1 MALTAATSLMASLL
15 TGTPAVAKP
24 DDGGLSKLP
33 PMSPGRSVTGVKPL
47 PTHFVTPPDQAKS
60 THRPSRTAWPKA
72 ASATV
77 ELVGSASAT
86 RTAAPGSTRAAGTP
100 VWVAPVAKGGRYA
113 GPRQMRVQIADRATT
128 EAAGVDGVLLSLT
141 PTDSERASGS
151 VHVGVD
157 YAEFTEAYGGNYG
170 SRLRLVQLPACALTT
185 PSLAACRTPT
195 RVPSTNDQAAKSVS
209 AEVPLTTVGGD
220 SRSAAPAMVL
230 AAVAGVGEQGGTGG
244 NYAAT
249 DLKPS
254 GSWSAGGSTG
264 SFTYS
269 YPLTVPPTRSK
280 LVPQLALSYDSASVD
295 GQTVAT
301 NAQASWVGDGWT
313 TPKSYVEQTFVSCSD
328 DPGGSPSPVKTND
341 RCYAGPI
348 LTIALNGSSSSL
360 IWDSAND
367 TWKVQND
374 TGAVVTRVMNS
385 GNGSGTEDTDYWR
398 VTERDGTVYEFGRN
412 RLPGWTTNKPETKSV
427 DYVPVYSAHSGDPCY
442 DSAGFSSSV
451 CTMAYRWNLDYV
463 KDVHGN
469 AMAYYYNQA
478 TNYYGRNEGATDV
491 MYIRDSNLAR
501 IDYGFRDNGAY
512 GIVPNQVVFNTDDR
526 CLSGTCKP
534 LNEANKANWPDVPF
548 DLVCNSGTDCK
559 AWSPSFFSTV
569 RLASIETQQY
579 DTSTTPYKKVDSYA
593 LAHTMPATGDGT
605 APTLW
610 LTSITRTGRDTTS
623 GGSTSAITLPSVSFT
638 GIKLPNRVEVR
649 SGYPSFYRQRIATI
663 TTETGSVVSPS
674 YELPEPCTTP
684 VTISPATNTKSCYP
698 VYWTPEGL
706 PDQIRD
712 WFNKYAVTRVTSTDP
727 TGGAPAT
734 STSYQYLDGAAW
746 HYDDN
751 EVVKAKYRTYGQFR
765 GYGKVRVRN
774 GDGVNDPRTLAETTY
789 YRGMSKN
796 NSTAVATVTDS
807 AGGVHEDVDQLAG
820 RALETTS
827 YLGDGGPVD
836 SSTVTSYWVSDAT
849 ATRSRT
855 GLPDLTATFT
865 APVQTWRRQA
875 VTSGASTTWRY
886 SQSDMSYDSSISSPT
901 FGLLQHSYDHTVPA
915 NPTYDR
921 CTSTTYAAANTGLN
935 LVGLTS
941 QIETVSVACAGFRAG
956 SPASVPGSTNTLAAP
971 TTVSRPAQ
979 VVSHVRTYYDDTQF
993 AEAFP
998 QAAPTRGNVTMVRK
1012 ASDWVSGAYVYQ
1024 TTDKAEFDAY
1034 GRVTGS
1040 WDGNGNKTITTYTD
1054 NTAGLTTGMK
1064 LENAEGHATSTTITT
1079 LRNLP
1084 TSSTDANG
1092 VVTSTQYD
1100 ALGRLTAVWLASRPT
1115 SALAN
1120 VKHSYAVSNT
1130 GVTATTT
1137 ETLNKNN
1144 SYRTSTT
1151 IYDALYRVRQTQ
1163 SDTNPGGRMISDSFY
1178 DSRGWVRA
1186 TYNGWWDASTGPN
1199 TTPSYTDSLVKK
1211 ALNQTYNTYDGLGRV
1226 ILAESARDGVVKSS
1240 TRTVYNG
1247 DRTTVI
1253 PPTGGTVTAT
1263 VNDPMGRL
1271 EKQLQYTAA
1280 PALVSPSN
1288 SFTGLYRLTG
1298 GTTVDS
1304 SYGYDG
1310 HGNQSTLTDS
1320 AGNVWTTT
1328 YNLLG
1333 RVIGKDDPDAGTSS
1347 MRYDGAGNVIE
1358 STDGRGKTTSATF
1371 DKINR
1376 RTASFAAPTSAQS
1389 ASNKLAAWVYDN
1401 DNNAASITNAIG
1413 KLTTATAFRN
1423 GAEYSTQWINF
1434 DSFGNSKGETIT
1446 IPAVEGALGNTYAFG
1461 HTYSATIGI
1470 PLTDTYPA
1478 RGNLPAETVIRSY
1491 SGILDLP
1498 TVTAGLAGYSASA
1511 DYDAWGRI
1519 TRNVVGLPPSVAS
1532 IVNIYDDHNGR
1543 LNQQLVTKTTTTT
1556 TDVDKQSYEY
1566 DTYGNITKTVNT
1578 RYEPTTV
1585 SETECYRYD
1594 ALRRLT
1600 KAWTATD
1607 GCAVAPTVGNRAMV
1621 GSGIGATSAYW
1632 TEWSVDPLGNR
1643 SSQTQYSLTGGNDTT
1658 TGYTYDG
1665 NAKGQPHTLTSTTT
1679 TGGLTG
1685 STSYGYD
1692 DAGNMTTR
1700 KAGQGTQTL
1709 NWDDAGELASVTGGT
1724 DGNSSFLYDADG
1736 NLLIQKDPGVTT
1748 LYLPGQQITLNTNTQ
1763 ALSGTRYYPLP
1774 SGAMAYRTGSG
1785 NAYGFT
1791 IPDHQG
1797 TPSLYLNNTAQVP
1810 TWRQYTPYGA
1820 PRGSTVTAPDNRG
1833 FLNQPLNTNTGLT
1846 QVSAR
1851 NYDPTIGRFV
1861 SVDPLQDPADPQQ
1874 WNGYSYANNSPV
1886 TMSDPDGL
1894 IPADC
1899 REYDCRGYDPR
1910 PLKEGDGRGAGGCPG
1925 GCGTEANIAWGDANG
1940 KTSTRDRKREH
1951 PRVLGK
1957 VIVVPETVPL
1967 EEFARRWN
1975 DQRAE
1980 WLSASA
1986 FSNDLLEAQD
1996 ERALAMNIC
2005 HDMGRPGGCQEWI
2018 EQLYSPYVDILA
2030 ATLPADEM
2038 FQSGAIGAA
2047 NAAARTGLQGG
2058 RPGRGGGCNCGCM
2071 SFSGETEVLMADGA
2085 TKRLDELEA
2094 GDEVMAADPET
2105 GEQGPRVITHV
2116 WVHQD
2121 DLIELQL
2128 VGAVITT
2135 TEDHPFW
2142 NQTDREWQRA
2152 DELDA
2157 GDLVLSSDGRTRLAV
2172 GLRPDTVHAALAYN
2186 LTVDGIHTYYVLAGK
2201 TPVLVHNT
2209 GPCTPD
2215 LTALSQSGQR
2225 AAKGGRTAAGRAY
2238 QKHMDRGELDAVPG
2252 AQLDEAGQ
2260 NLLDDILT
2268 NPATTSS
2275 PVTSGGF
2282 RGGTR
2287 YTMPGPTG
2295 QRGFGATFDQ
2305 NGAFQYFGRY

>member
-1 MALTAATSLMASLL
+1 MELPESAPTA
-15 TGTPAVAKP
+15 
-24 DDGGLSKLP
+24 
-33 PMSPGRSVTGVKPL
+33 
-47 PTHFVTPPDQAKS
+47 
-60 THRPSRTAWPKA
+60 
-72 ASATV
+72 
-77 ELVGSASAT
+77 
-86 RTAAPGSTRAAGTP
+86 RTAAPAKTRAADTP
-100 VWVAPVAKGGRYA
+100 VWVVPVAKNGRYT
-113 GPRQMRVQIADRATT
+113 GPRQVQVQIADRATT
-128 EAAGVDGVLLSLT
+128 GAAGVDGVLLSVT
-141 PTDSERASGS
+141 PTASGRASGS
-151 VHVGVD
+151 VRVGVD

-185 PSLAACRTPT
+185 PSLAACRTPI
-195 RVPSTNDQAAKSVS
+195 RVPSTNDQAANSVS
-209 AEVPLTTVGGD
+209 AEVPLTTDAAD
-220 SRSAAPAMVL
+220 SRSAGSAVVL
-230 AAVAGVGEQGGTGG
+230 AAIAGVGEEGGKGGT
-244 NYAAT
+244 YAAT

-280 LVPQLALSYDSASVD
+280 LVPQLALSYDSGSVD

-301 NAQASWVGDGWT
+301 NAQASWLGDGWT
-313 TPKSYVEQTFVSCSD
+313 TPRSYVEQTFVSCSD

-360 IWDSAND
+360 IWDSAKD

-385 GNGSGTEDTDYWR
+385 GNGSGTKDTDYWR

-442 DSAGFSSSV
+442 NAAGFSSSV

-559 AWSPSFFSTV
+559 TWSPSFFSTV
-569 RLASIETQQY
+569 RLTSIVTQQY
-579 DTSTTPYKKVDSYA
+579 DTSSTPYKKVDSYA
-593 LAHTMPATGDGT
+593 FAHTMPDPEDGT
-605 APTLW
+605 SATLW
-610 LTSITRTGRDTTS
+610 LASITRTGHDTNS
-623 GGSTSAITLPSVSFT
+623 GGSSNAITLPSVSFT
-638 GIKLPNRVEVR
+638 GLKLPNRVEVR

-663 TTETGSVVSPS
+663 TTETGSVISPI
-674 YELPEPCTTP
+674 YELPEPCTVP
-684 VTISPATNTKSCYP
+684 VTISPASNTKSCYP

-712 WFNKYAVTRVTSTDP
+712 WFNKYAVTRVTATDP
-727 TGGAPAT
+727 TGGAPMTAT
-734 STSYQYLDGAAW
+734 SYEYLDGAAW

-774 GDGVNDPRTLAETTY
+774 GDGVNDPRTLSQTTY

-836 SSTVTSYWVSDAT
+836 SSTVTSYWVSEAT
-849 ATRSRT
+849 AIRSRT

-901 FGLLQHSYDHTVPA
+901 FGLLRYSYDHTVPA

-921 CTSTTYAAANTGLN
+921 CTSTTYAAANTDLN

-941 QIETVSVACAGFRAG
+941 QVETVSVACAGFRAG
-956 SPASVPGSTNTLAAP
+956 SPASVPGSTNTLTAP
-971 TTVSRPAQ
+971 TTVNRPAQ

-993 AEAFP
+993 EEAFP

-1040 WDGNGNKTITTYTD
+1040 WDGNDNKTITTYTD

-1084 TSSTDANG
+1084 TSSTDANS
-1092 VVTSTQYD
+1092 VVTRSQYD

-1115 SALAN
+1115 SVPPN
-1120 VKHSYAVSNT
+1120 VKHTYAVSNT
-1130 GVTATTT
+1130 GPTATKT
-1137 ETLNKNN
+1137 ETLNKN
-1144 SYRTSTT
+1144 SGYSTTTT
-1151 IYDALYRVRQTQ
+1151 IYDAQYRVRQVQ
-1163 SDTNPGGRMISDSFY
+1163 SDANVGGRLVTDTIY
-1178 DSRGWVRA
+1178 DSRGWVWKTFNA
-1186 TYNGWWDASTGPN
+1186 WYDAANGASTVPAD
-1199 TTPSYTDSLVKK
+1199 SDSLGKK
-1211 ALNQTYNTYDGLGRV
+1211 VLNQTQNTYDGLGRV

-1253 PPTGGTVTAT
+1253 PPTGGTVTST

-1280 PALVSPSN
+1280 PTLVSPSN
-1288 SFTGLYRLTG
+1288 PFTGPFRLTG

-1304 SYGYDG
+1304 TYGYDS

-1320 AGNVWTTT
+1320 AGNVWTST

-1333 RVIGKDDPDAGTSS
+1333 QVVGKDDPDAGSS
-1347 MRYDGAGNVIE
+1347 TMRYDGAGNVIE
-1358 STDGRGKTTSATF
+1358 STDGRGKTASATF

-1376 RTASFAAPTSAQS
+1376 RTASFAAPASAQS

-1401 DNNAASITNAIG
+1401 DNNAGSITNAIG

-1423 GAEYSTQWINF
+1423 GAEYSTQWTSF

-1446 IPAVEGALGNTYAFG
+1446 IPAVEGALGNTYGFG
-1461 HTYSATIGI
+1461 HLYSTVTGI
-1470 PLTDTYPA
+1470 PIADIYPA
-1478 RGNLPAETVIRSY
+1478 RGNLPAETVSRGY
-1491 SGILDLP
+1491 VGPLDLLSSL
-1498 TVTAGLAGYSASA
+1498 AGLAGYSAVT
-1511 DYDAWGRI
+1511 DYDAWGRVI
-1519 TRNVVGLPPSVAS
+1519 SNQVGSPTSLAS

-1556 TDVDKQSYEY
+1556 TNVDKQDYEY
-1566 DTYGNITKTVNT
+1566 DLYGNITKTVNT
-1578 RYEPTTV
+1578 RYEPTMV

-1594 ALRRLT
+1594 SLRRLF

-1607 GCAVAPTVGNRAMV
+1607 GCAVAPTLGNRAMV
-1621 GSGIGATSAYW
+1621 GSGIGTTSAYW

-1643 SSQTQYSLTGGNDTT
+1643 KSQIQYSTTGGTDTT
-1658 TGYTYDG
+1658 TNYAYDG
-1665 NAKGQPHTLTSTTT
+1665 NSKGQPHTLTSTTT
-1679 TGGLTG
+1679 SGGLTG
-1685 STSYGYD
+1685 STSYSYD

-1748 LYLPGQQITLNTNTQ
+1748 LYLPGQQITLNTSTQ
-1763 ALSGTRYYPLP
+1763 AVSGTRYYPTP
-1774 SGAMAYRTGSG
+1774 SGAVAYRTGSG

-1797 TPSLYLNNTAQVP
+1797 TPTLYLNYTAQVP

-1861 SVDPLQDPADPQQ
+1861 SVDPLQDLTDPQQ

-1899 REYDCRGYDPR
+1899 LEYDCRGYDPR

-1925 GCGTEANIAWGDANG
+1925 GCGTDANIAWGDANG
-1940 KTSTRDRKREH
+1940 KTTTRSRFDH
-1951 PRVLGK
+1951 PRNLGWG
-1957 VIVVPETVPL
+1957 IVVPPTVPL
-1967 EEFARRWN
+1967 EEFMRRWN
-1975 DQRAE
+1975 ERRAA
-1980 WLSASA
+1980 WYRAKSQGN
-1986 FSNDLLEAQD
+1986 NDTLMEED
-1996 ERALAMNIC
+1996 TRGLAMYIC
-2005 HDMGRPGGCQEWI
+2005 AEMRSTGRCGDWMQELFSGHFQWGVENLPDDDRVMPGTPGK
-2018 EQLYSPYVDILA
+2018 LGKP
-2030 ATLPADEM
+2030 
-2038 FQSGAIGAA
+2038 GK
-2047 NAAARTGLQGG
+2047 GG
-2058 RPGRGGGCNCGCM
+2058 EGGTGCNCGCK
-2071 SFSGETEVLMADGA
+2071 SFSGDTEVLMADGT

-2142 NQTDREWQRA
+2142 NLTDREWQRA
-2152 DELDA
+2152 DRLDA
-2157 GDLVLSSDGRTRLAV
+2157 GDLVLSADGNTRAVVRLRSDSVHV
-2172 GLRPDTVHAALAYN
+2172 GLAYN
-2186 LTVDGIHTYYVLAGK
+2186 LTVGGIHTFYVLAGN
-2201 TPVLVHNT
+2201 TTVLVHNT
-2209 GPCTPD
+2209 SCVLESVTGPAGETLP
-2215 LTALSQSGQR
+2215 LP
-2225 AAKGGRTAAGRAY
+2225 KGAAGTPVATGKGWVYDIPAGTKGLDPRVV
-2238 QKHMDRGELDAVPG
+2238 QVRVMD
-2252 AQLDEAGQ
+2252 
-2260 NLLDDILT
+2260 
-2268 NPATTSS
+2268 
-2275 PVTSGGF
+2275 PVTTGKHQYPKGYVVYMNKKGQSVN
-2282 RGGTR
+2282 
-2287 YTMPGPTG
+2287 PLTG
-2295 QRGFGATFDQ
+2295 QTVSRADSYNHIKIQ
-2305 NGAFQYFGRY
+2305 